1 MKPIPPGKI
10 PTNTGGGLVGFGH
23 PVGATGVKQILEVY
37 RQMKGP
43 SPPVL
48 GSWGN
53 TMRGAGRNKERSEK
67 DAVRLPKILVLTY
80 GAARRARCAL
90 PCPPCA

>member
-53 TMRGAGRNKERSEK
+53 TMRGAGTNKERWK
-67 DAVRLPKILVLTY
+67 
-80 GAARRARCAL
+80 GRRAPTQYPSTGVNL
-90 PCPPCA
+90 PRAPRPRWP